1 MRYFILFY
9 NEPTVMSNLTGTSLI
24 LFWVFFSFFML
35 FLEGVSG
42 FVCLLIKMLKM
53 NIKYFNLG

>member
-1 MRYFILFY
+1 M
-9 NEPTVMSNLTGTSLI
+9 NNLIGTSLI
-24 LFWVFFSFFML
+24 
-35 FLEGVSG
+35 LEGVSG

>member
-1 MRYFILFY
+1 
-9 NEPTVMSNLTGTSLI
+9 MSNLTGTSLI
-24 LFWVFFSFFML
+24 LFWFFFSFFML